1 MLRGLIL
8 IFSPHSKYIIIIKI
22 NVTLQKLLRNN
33 ILEIKLNKF
42 IKTVAYS
49 AVASSLLLASS
60 VMAADQKIAV
70 VNFQEVMGK
79 IPQTATVM
87 QNLETEFKDDKAVLA
102 QLEKDIKYYQEKK
115 QRDGSLMSAKEKTDL
130 DAQIATL
137 YQDYQTKG
145 KAFQQATG
153 VRKNEETNKIVA
165 LVRQAIDSI
174 AAKGKYDLVLE
185 QQAVVFAKPDAIITD
200 KVVEQVSKLK

>member
-1 MLRGLIL
+1 M
-8 IFSPHSKYIIIIKI
+8 K
-22 NVTLQKLLRNN
+22 
-33 ILEIKLNKF
+33 KF
-42 IKTVAYS
+42 IKTVACS

-87 QNLETEFKDDKAVLA
+87 QELEVEFKDDKAVLA

-115 QRDGSLMSAKEKTDL
+115 QRDGSLMSDKDKEVL
-130 DAQIATL
+130 DTQIATL
-137 YQDYQTKG
+137 YQDYQAKG

-153 VRKNEETNKIVA
+153 LRKNEETNKIVA
-165 LVRQAIDSI
+165 LVRQAIDNI
-174 AAKGKYDLVLE
+174 AAKEKYDLVLE
-185 QQAVVFAKPDAIITD
+185 QQAVVFAKPDASITE

>member
-1 MLRGLIL
+1 M
-8 IFSPHSKYIIIIKI
+8 K
-22 NVTLQKLLRNN
+22 
-33 ILEIKLNKF
+33 KF
-42 IKTVAYS
+42 IKTITCS

-70 VNFQEVMGK
+70 VNFQEIMGK

-87 QNLETEFKDDKAVLA
+87 QSLETEFKDDKAVLA

-115 QRDGSLMSAKEKTDL
+115 KRDGSIMSAKEKEDL

-145 KAFQQATG
+145 KVFQQATG
-153 VRKNEETNKIVA
+153 ARKNEETNKIIA
-165 LVRQAIDSI
+165 LVRQAIDNI
-174 AAKGKYDLVLE
+174 AAKEKYDLVLE
-185 QQAVVFAKPDAIITD
+185 QQAVVFSKPETSITD

>member
-1 MLRGLIL
+1 MLRGLI
-8 IFSPHSKYIIIIKI
+8 IKFSPHSKYIIIIKI

>member
-1 MLRGLIL
+1 
-8 IFSPHSKYIIIIKI
+8 
-22 NVTLQKLLRNN
+22 
-33 ILEIKLNKF
+33 LEIKLKKF
-42 IKTVAYS
+42 IKTVACS

-87 QNLETEFKDDKAVLA
+87 QELEVEFKDDKAVLA

-115 QRDGSLMSAKEKTDL
+115 QRDGSLMSDKDKEVL
-130 DAQIATL
+130 DTQIATL
-137 YQDYQTKG
+137 YQDYQAKG

-153 VRKNEETNKIVA
+153 LRKNEETNKIVA
-165 LVRQAIDSI
+165 LVRQAIDNI
-174 AAKGKYDLVLE
+174 AAKEKYDLVLE
-185 QQAVVFAKPDAIITD
+185 QQAVVFAKPDASITD